1 MLLVTLWYST
11 GDAVGYLEA
20 YQVLGHTAIQ
30 VAVLQCPGVV
40 RQGDRDPVLQLSL
53 IQLRN
58 LVGFKQSDSSFTAV
72 HVRAQV
78 TVLLTQWKSTL
89 VTSCSGKRKELIKL
103 VCCKSVI
110 YADWNV

>member
-1 MLLVTLWYST
+1 MLLVTLRYST

-53 IQLRN
+53 IKLRN

-89 VTSCSGKRKELIKL
+89 VT
-103 VCCKSVI
+103 
-110 YADWNV
+110 